1 MRELIDHVD
10 RVVRPVR
17 AGPAR
22 KGRMR
27 QELLAHLTAVYDE
40 ERGRLGDGHLAVYQA
55 LRRFGDP
62 AELTRELQA
71 AVPRLERVMCSPI
84 PGLGWMA
91 PVGLG
96 QVLFVPPG
104 RSSLRADARL
114 AGIFTA
120 VFVCLLLVPVLL
132 QGDPFA
138 GEPGT
143 WGGVGCLGL
152 IAGHTFVS
160 TLLCL
165 GFCRAAAGSLRLKSM
180 FRAACYGA
188 GVLLSGLALVAGL
201 SVVQAENPL
210 WQFLLGSPAKLFGA
224 AVTGSVFLLIAAVV
238 IRVAAKEWNPA
249 PVG

>member
-1 MRELIDHVD
+1 
-10 RVVRPVR
+10 
-17 AGPAR
+17 
-22 KGRMR
+22 MR

-40 ERGRLGDGHLAVYQA
+40 ERGRLGDDHLAVYQA

-71 AVPRLERVMCSPI
+71 AVPRLEWMICTPI
-84 PGLGWMA
+84 PGLGWMN
-91 PVGLG
+91 PISLD
-96 QVLFVPPG
+96 QVLLVPPG
-104 RSSLRADARL
+104 RSPLRSDARL

-120 VFVCLLLVPVLL
+120 VFVCLLLAPVLL
-132 QGDPFA
+132 QGDPLA
-138 GEPGT
+138 GGSGT

-152 IAGHTFVS
+152 IAAHTFVS

-165 GFCRAAAGSLRLKSM
+165 GFCRAAAGSLRPKSM
-180 FRAACYGA
+180 FRPACYGA

-201 SVVQAENPL
+201 SVLQSENPL
-210 WQFLLGSPAKLFGA
+210 WQFLLDSPAKLFGA

-238 IRVAAKEWNPA
+238 VRVAAKEWNAA